1 MEILKS
7 PHCDSLISTPLLSF
21 SQSGFVTTDESWH
34 QPPLPSPASRLYF
47 VLEGSGMLLSDRESM
62 PLRAGYAYLAPMG
75 IPCGFYGTPS
85 LTKLFFH
92 INVILPDGY
101 DIFAD
106 ASHFV
111 AIPVEQK
118 RLEALK
124 DLYFARDAVAHVR
137 LKAAVWEI
145 IAAAIDASRPERR
158 REAYSPRVADAIAFI
173 RSNLSAA
180 RTVKEVACAVF
191 CSETVLESAF
201 RRELGTTVGR
211 YMEDLL
217 FFEARR
223 MLLLGE
229 ESIGAISAS
238 LGFSDQFYFSRR
250 FRKHFSMSPSEYRK
264 ARAGT

>member
-7 PHCDSLISTPLLSF
+7 PHCDLIINTPLLSI

-47 VLEGSGMLLSDRESM
+47 VLDGSGMLISDRESM

-85 LTKLFFH
+85 VTKLFFH
-92 INVILPDGY
+92 INIILPDGY
-101 DIFAD
+101 DVFAD
-106 ASHFV
+106 VSHFIAV
-111 AIPVEQK
+111 PIEGS

-124 DLYFARDAVAHVR
+124 SLYFATDAVAHVR
-137 LKAAVWEI
+137 LKAAIWEI
-145 IAAAIDASRPERR
+145 IAIAIDASHPEKR
-158 REAYSPRVADAIAFI
+158 REHYSHRVNDAIAYI
-173 RSNLSAA
+173 RSNLSAS

-191 CSETVLESAF
+191 CSENVLESAF
-201 RRELGTTVGR
+201 RKELGTTVGR

-223 MLLLGE
+223 MLLNGDY
-229 ESIGAISAS
+229 SIGAISAS
-238 LGFSDQFYFSRR
+238 LGCSDQFYFSRR

-264 ARAGT
+264 KRAGT